1 MKKLKFLPY
10 IVIQILFTSSLMAQK
25 APEPIDFNVYK
36 EWQRFDPLE
45 WEDFKGSRPDQ
56 YHGDAGTMVKIKAV
70 PYLVRKKVKYHVYA
84 LFDKT
89 NSWALEQSPQ
99 LLKHEQL
106 HFDIAELYAR
116 KIRKKIR
123 QLSVNKKNDLKV
135 YNHEIRKLLQESNDF
150 DRLYDIETLHGSLP
164 KKQKE
169 WEARVKS
176 ALKELNEF
184 TKKGNTVGNP

>member
-1 MKKLKFLPY
+1 MNKLELLPC
-10 IVIQILFTSSLMAQK
+10 IIFQILFASSLTAQK
-25 APEPIDFNVYK
+25 SPEPIDFNVYK
-36 EWQRFDPLE
+36 EWRRFDPLE

-70 PYLVRKKVKYHVYA
+70 PYLVKKKVKYHVYA

-89 NSWALEQSPQ
+89 NSWALEKSPQ

-116 KIRKKIR
+116 KIRKKIQ
-123 QLSVNKKNDLKV
+123 QLSGNRKNDLKV
-135 YNHEIRKLLQESNDF
+135 YNREIRKLLQESNDF
-150 DRLYDIETLHGSLP
+150 DRLYDIETLHGSLL

-169 WEARVKS
+169 WEIRVER
-176 ALKELNEF
+176 ALKALNDF
-184 TKKGNTVGNP
+184 TKKGTTVGNP